1 MERRDFV
8 GAALAL
14 FTGVAMPEP
23 IRELVWV
30 QDPWMP
36 PDNLLISEE
45 VMENVLKR
53 VFCEPLMSSLVVPQS
68 ELNAIFSKTMDAL
81 GTPAGRYIE
90 VAHYF
95 GVE

>member
-1 MERRDFV
+1 MERREFV

-53 VFCEPLMSSLVVPQS
+53 VFCEPITAAFAAPQG
-68 ELNAIFSKTMDAL
+68 ELNKLF
-81 GTPAGRYIE
+81 AGVVETWDTGQYVGKPLRFE
-90 VAHYF
+90 VR
-95 GVE
+95 